1 MNQRGGVVQP
11 GRRLLSWCLVP
22 PPASTGSGPETLEE
36 TFRGGPQWE
45 EMVILAPNSFRRQP
59 GRQRS
64 DRSPAA
70 LCALQVIQLLS
81 HCYLI
86 VKGGSFLLVWFFSCA
101 LTQHYFHEIIT
112 KKKCSLRA
120 GEEEGGV
127 LNNQPEEALKEV
139 EER

>member
-1 MNQRGGVVQP
+1 MI
-11 GRRLLSWCLVP
+11 
-22 PPASTGSGPETLEE
+22 
-36 TFRGGPQWE
+36 
-45 EMVILAPNSFRRQP
+45 ILAQKSFRRQP

-64 DRSPAA
+64 DVSPASF
-70 LCALQVIQLLS
+70 CALQVIQLLS

-101 LTQHYFHEIIT
+101 LTQRYFHEIIT
-112 KKKCSLRA
+112 KKKCSLGA

-139 EER
+139 DEQ